1 MPTRT
6 VSIVL
11 EHQTVELSMTPHGTR
26 NVVLVASV
34 TLAMLA
40 PIARFANVHQKMIL
54 LADQDTPMDACALD
68 VELVTIPPV
77 VALASVATT
86 ANVAKAKLFY
96 FKWAGSSW
104 HIDVQGVL
112 FLSVCIV
119 FAQPWGFC
127 PDARVKLRESRTKS
141 ICLALVDF

>member
-1 MPTRT
+1 MITPTTRTTTLSLGSSPCQMPTRT
-6 VSIVL
+6 VSI
-11 EHQTVELSMTPHGTR
+11 
-26 NVVLVASV
+26 VLVASV

-54 LADQDTPMDACALD
+54 LADQDTPMDACALY

-104 HIDVQGVL
+104 HI
-112 FLSVCIV
+112 
-119 FAQPWGFC
+119 
-127 PDARVKLRESRTKS
+127 
-141 ICLALVDF
+141 

>member
-1 MPTRT
+1 MGTLSLVSSPCQMPTRT

-40 PIARFANVHQKMIL
+40 PIARFANVHQKMI

-104 HIDVQGVL
+104 HIDVQGV
-112 FLSVCIV
+112 
-119 FAQPWGFC
+119 
-127 PDARVKLRESRTKS
+127 
-141 ICLALVDF
+141 